1 MSLKYYDKNI
11 QALSD
16 QYNKYIYPKPCEN
29 IHEEWI
35 KVNRFQL
42 CDPNYLWHKIWPE
55 KEYSRKPLRILIAG
69 CGSDQAAII
78 AKCNPIHEFVGI
90 DLSKNS
96 LAHQKKLIDDSKINN
111 LKLICDDFR
120 KVKFNSKFD
129 YIISSGVIHHLE
141 NVDSALSYFNENLKD
156 DGAVFLMVYGDQ
168 QSAGI
173 NNIKK
178 VFKSLNFS
186 QNQES
191 IESIRKI
198 IFKLKEHHPA
208 KIFASLYS
216 DINNDSGV
224 VDTFLHPEEN
234 FFNIK
239 SLINILKRNNLI
251 IKNFADSRIA
261 PLSKYFIDNKNL
273 LEKISSLD
281 LEDRLELA
289 QIINWNDRKINI
301 ICTKNQNIKSSY
313 LYNKIDLDKIYL
325 FKTVNIEYQFSEKS
339 LKIIDK
345 ENASNF
351 ELKNNN
357 INWEKILNGQKK
369 LSESTA
375 NLKENE
381 KKILYKNI
389 HFLLEN
395 YVLDYSFFKITD
407 YNKYY
412 AK

>member
-1 MSLKYYDKNI
+1 MNLKYFDENI

-29 IHEEWI
+29 INEEWI

-55 KEYSRKPLRILIAG
+55 KEYSRKALRILIAG

-96 LAHQKKLIDDSKINN
+96 LAHQKKLIDNNNINN

-141 NVDSALSYFNENLKD
+141 NIDSALNYFYENLKD

-178 VFKSLNFS
+178 VFRSLNFS
-186 QNQES
+186 HNQDS

-208 KIFASLYS
+208 KIFANLYS
-216 DINNDSGV
+216 DMNNDSGI
-224 VDTFLHPEEN
+224 VDTFMHPEEN

-239 SLINILKRNNLI
+239 NFMKILKRNNLI

-289 QIINWNDRKINI
+289 QIINWNDRKMNI
-301 ICTKNQNIKSSY
+301 ICTKNQNIKNSY

-325 FKTVNIEYQFSEKS
+325 FRTVNIEYQFSEKS

-357 INWEKILNGQKK
+357 INWKKILNGQKK
-369 LSESTA
+369 LSEIAA
-375 NLKENE
+375 NLGENE
-381 KKILYKNI
+381 KKLLYKNI

>member
-1 MSLKYYDKNI
+1 MNLKYFDENI

-29 IHEEWI
+29 INEEWI

-55 KEYSRKPLRILIAG
+55 KEYSRKALKILIAG

-96 LAHQKKLIDDSKINN
+96 LAHQKKLIDNNNIKN

-141 NVDSALSYFNENLKD
+141 NIDSALSYFYENLKD

-178 VFKSLNFS
+178 VFRSLNFS
-186 QNQES
+186 HNQDS

-208 KIFASLYS
+208 KIFANLYS
-216 DINNDSGV
+216 DMNNDSGI
-224 VDTFLHPEEN
+224 VDTFMHPEEN

-239 SLINILKRNNLI
+239 NFMKILKRNNLI

-289 QIINWNDRKINI
+289 QIINWNDRKMNI
-301 ICTKNQNIKSSY
+301 ICTKSQNIKNSY
-313 LYNKIDLDKIYL
+313 LYNMIDLDKIYL

-339 LKIIDK
+339 LKIVDK

-357 INWEKILNGQKK
+357 INWKKILNGQKK
-369 LSESTA
+369 LSEITA
-375 NLKENE
+375 NLGENE

>member
-1 MSLKYYDKNI
+1 MNLKYFDENI

-29 IHEEWI
+29 INEEWI

-55 KEYSRKPLRILIAG
+55 KEYSRKALRILIAG

-96 LAHQKKLIDDSKINN
+96 LAHQKKLIDNNNINN

-141 NVDSALSYFNENLKD
+141 NIDSALSYFYENLKD

-178 VFKSLNFS
+178 VFRSLDFS
-186 QNQES
+186 HNQDS
-191 IESIRKI
+191 IENIRKI
-198 IFKLKEHHPA
+198 IYKLKEHHPA
-208 KIFASLYS
+208 KIFANLYS
-216 DINNDSGV
+216 DMNNDSGI
-224 VDTFLHPEEN
+224 VDTFMHPEEN

-239 SLINILKRNNLI
+239 NFMKILKRNNLI

-273 LEKISSLD
+273 LKKISSLD

-289 QIINWNDRKINI
+289 QIINWNDRKMNI
-301 ICTKNQNIKSSY
+301 ICTKNQNIKNSY

-325 FKTVNIEYQFSEKS
+325 FRTINIEYQFSEKS

-357 INWEKILNGQKK
+357 INWKKILNGQKK
-369 LSESTA
+369 LSEITA
-375 NLKENE
+375 NLGENE
-381 KKILYKNI
+381 KKILYKSI

>member
-1 MSLKYYDKNI
+1 MNLKYFDENI

-29 IHEEWI
+29 INEEWI

-55 KEYSRKPLRILIAG
+55 KEYSRKALRILIAG

-96 LAHQKKLIDDSKINN
+96 LAHQKKLIDNNNINN

-141 NVDSALSYFNENLKD
+141 NIDSALNYFYENLKD

-178 VFKSLNFS
+178 VFRSLNFS
-186 QNQES
+186 HNQDS

-208 KIFASLYS
+208 KIFANLYS
-216 DINNDSGV
+216 DMNNDSGII
-224 VDTFLHPEEN
+224 DTFMHPEEN

-239 SLINILKRNNLI
+239 NFMKILKRNNLI

-289 QIINWNDRKINI
+289 QIINWNDRKMNI
-301 ICTKNQNIKSSY
+301 ICTKNQNIKNSY

-325 FKTVNIEYQFSEKS
+325 FRTVNIEYQFSEKS

-357 INWEKILNGQKK
+357 INWKKILNGQKK
-369 LSESTA
+369 LSEIAA
-375 NLKENE
+375 NLGENE
-381 KKILYKNI
+381 KKLLYKNI

>member
-1 MSLKYYDKNI
+1 MNLKYFDENI

-29 IHEEWI
+29 INEEWI

-55 KEYSRKPLRILIAG
+55 KEYSRKALKILIAG

-96 LAHQKKLIDDSKINN
+96 LAHQKKLIDNNNIKN

-141 NVDSALSYFNENLKD
+141 NIDSALSYFYENLKD

-178 VFKSLNFS
+178 VFRSLNFS
-186 QNQES
+186 HNQDS

-208 KIFASLYS
+208 KIFANLYS
-216 DINNDSGV
+216 DMNNDSGI
-224 VDTFLHPEEN
+224 VDTFMHPEEN

-239 SLINILKRNNLI
+239 NFMKILKRNNLI

-289 QIINWNDRKINI
+289 QIINWNDRKMNI
-301 ICTKNQNIKSSY
+301 ICTKSQNIKNSY
-313 LYNKIDLDKIYL
+313 LYNMIDLDKIYL

-339 LKIIDK
+339 LKIVDK

-357 INWEKILNGQKK
+357 INWKKILNGQKK
-369 LSESTA
+369 LSKITA
-375 NLKENE
+375 NLGENE